1 MAIVRKNKYSGS
13 GLNSFRKSFDYLKGF
28 DFIQIFALFA
38 LLAVGVVFIY
48 STGQQAGTPA
58 ALGAWTRQLKWIAVS
73 IPAWAL
79 FATIDYRQL
88 KPLTIFFYII
98 TALLLVAVLVF
109 GPRING
115 ARRWLLINAIN
126 LRLQPSELSKLSL
139 VLYLSALLSTRGF
152 ELNKFRNLVITG
164 AVIMFPFFLTVV
176 EPDLGSSLILLPLSA
191 FIVFAAGLRWKY
203 IIIGFSVVFVLLS
216 AEIMNEV
223 YQIYPLL
230 KNYQKERV
238 LTFLDPE
245 RDLNNRGYNQFQAKL
260 AVGSGGMYGKGVGQG
275 TQNTLGYLPQSVSNN
290 DFIFSVIAEETGFA
304 GCMGLISLYLLLFY
318 SLIRTAFLTPDHF
331 GRYIAVGMSGIFLA
345 HSFINMGMSAGLTP
359 VTGLSLPFVSYGGS
373 FIISAMCGLG
383 ICQSVYR
390 HRHDI

>member
-1 MAIVRKNKYSGS
+1 MANLRKNKYPSGP
-13 GLNSFRKSFDYLKGF
+13 NSFRKSFDYLKGF
-28 DFIQIFALFA
+28 DFVQVFALFS
-38 LLAVGVVFIY
+38 LLAIGVVFIY

-98 TALLLVAVLVF
+98 TALLLITVLLF
-109 GPRING
+109 GPKING
-115 ARRWLLINAIN
+115 ARRWILINSIN

-139 VLYLSALLSTRGF
+139 VLYLSALLSARGF

-164 AVIMFPFFLTVV
+164 AVIFIPFILTAI
-176 EPDLGSSLILLPLSA
+176 EPDLGSSLILLPLSG

-216 AEIMNEV
+216 AEIINEV

-260 AVGSGGMYGKGVGQG
+260 AVGSGGMYGKGIGQG

-290 DFIFSVIAEETGFA
+290 DFIFSVIAEETGFT
-304 GCMGLISLYLLLFY
+304 GCLGLISLYLLLFY
-318 SLIRTAFLTPDHF
+318 SLMRTAFLTPDHF
-331 GRYIAVGMSGIFLA
+331 GRYIAVGMSGILLA